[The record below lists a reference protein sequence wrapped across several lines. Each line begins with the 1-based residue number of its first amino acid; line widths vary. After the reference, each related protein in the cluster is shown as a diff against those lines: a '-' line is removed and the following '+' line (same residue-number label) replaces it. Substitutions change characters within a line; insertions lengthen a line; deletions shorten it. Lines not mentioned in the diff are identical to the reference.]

1 MKKHF
6 ILILFL
12 LILSSIAS
20 SQVKWI
26 EDSNM
31 NYKIQVPVNYQTNEF
46 WEGSDKILALLS
58 PDQNVAI
65 RIRSFKV
72 NNNISKEQVIKT
84 FSQNIIK
91 GATQLVNQNH
101 NLNGMDGGL
110 AGFRWKYNNINV
122 IVAAFYTIQN
132 GTAYIVWTLIPE
144 NLFASRNAESDA
156 ITNTFTVTYNQQQ
169 TAQTTN
175 RVNPPQATNTANSTA
190 PDATP
195 IQRRPLDSKPNPL
208 MVTNI
213 ALGTG
218 INNTLTITS
227 PKEIIDPTQKTI
239 HLVAAHNGRDNGKNF
254 IVKWYSITQQC
265 LVAEN
270 EYKPK
275 TKGLNKVHS
284 TIENIAGNW
293 LTGEYRAEIWHMGRK
308 VSETS
313 FKAGSAQPSQI
324 NNTQNNTQWASASG
338 TAKSSA
344 NTTQHKTSQTTNTK
358 QPAGVKKIVMD
369 NKTYGYDFASG
380 KLRTDYEPEPDVM
393 NRPWCTPL
401 PALTG
406 NWVRTGK
413 SRMEDV
419 TSAPSSGYLSD
430 GKDFIDCAEAPL
442 NEVLVFKLTNGKYAK
457 LMIISDQ
464 QSKTSSG
471 CEHKI
476 TCLVQ
481 YPAF

>member
-1 MKKHF
+1 
-6 ILILFL
+6 
-12 LILSSIAS
+12 
-20 SQVKWI
+20 
-26 EDSNM
+26 
-31 NYKIQVPVNYQTNEF
+31 
-46 WEGSDKILALLS
+46 
-58 PDQNVAI
+58 
-65 RIRSFKV
+65 
-72 NNNISKEQVIKT
+72 
-84 FSQNIIK
+84 
-91 GATQLVNQNH
+91 
-101 NLNGMDGGL
+101 
-110 AGFRWKYNNINV
+110 
-122 IVAAFYTIQN
+122 
-132 GTAYIVWTLIPE
+132 VWTLIPE

-195 IQRRPLDSKPNPL
+195 IHRTPLDSKPNPL

-227 PKEIIDPTQKTI
+227 PKETIDPAQKTI
-239 HLVAAHNGRDNGKNF
+239 HLVATHNGRDNGKNF

-293 LTGEYRAEIWHMGRK
+293 PTGEYRAEIWHMGRK

-313 FKAGSAQPSQI
+313 FKAGSAQPPQSS
-324 NNTQNNTQWASASG
+324 NTQSASASG
-338 TAKSSA
+338 SAKSSA
-344 NTTQHKTSQTTNTK
+344 NTTQKTSQTSNAQQTASVN
-358 QPAGVKKIVMD
+358 KIVLD

-380 KLRTDYEPEPDVM
+380 KLRTNYEPEPDVM

>member
-1 MKKHF
+1 MKKH
-6 ILILFL
+6 IKLTLFL
-12 LILSSIAS
+12 LIMAS
-20 SQVKWI
+20 VASAQTKWI

-31 NYKIQVPVNYQTNEF
+31 NYKIQVPANYQTNEF

-72 NNNISKEQVIKT
+72 NNNVSKEQVIKT

-175 RVNPPQATNTANSTA
+175 RVNPPQTTNSTTNTA

-195 IQRRPLDSKPNPL
+195 IHRTPLDSKPNPL

-227 PKEIIDPTQKTI
+227 PKETIDPAQKTI
-239 HLVAAHNGRDNGKNF
+239 HLVATHNGRDNGKNF

-293 LTGEYRAEIWHMGRK
+293 PTGEYRAEIWHMG
-308 VSETS
+308 
-313 FKAGSAQPSQI
+313 
-324 NNTQNNTQWASASG
+324 
-338 TAKSSA
+338 
-344 NTTQHKTSQTTNTK
+344 
-358 QPAGVKKIVMD
+358 
-369 NKTYGYDFASG
+369 
-380 KLRTDYEPEPDVM
+380 
-393 NRPWCTPL
+393 
-401 PALTG
+401 
-406 NWVRTGK
+406 
-413 SRMEDV
+413 
-419 TSAPSSGYLSD
+419 
-430 GKDFIDCAEAPL
+430 
-442 NEVLVFKLTNGKYAK
+442 
-457 LMIISDQ
+457 
-464 QSKTSSG
+464 
-471 CEHKI
+471 
-476 TCLVQ
+476 
-481 YPAF
+481 